1 VDETPQKINELME
14 TVVLILMMMVVF
26 SFVLKISCHSLLGA
40 GAVSGV
46 VALAVGLSWP
56 LAIEQSQTQ
65 IADWLQD
72 APLMKDLSVVL
83 TMDVA
88 MNMAFCVLYAR
99 RTLHDRLPGSLRV
112 ALIVLRWMPG
122 LLIFPTMFGVLVSA
136 IFAFTGADF
145 SGVAWS
151 LAGIFLLASVGG
163 SYGLKI
169 LLPEVESRLEL
180 TFFLNALTAVLG
192 VIATVNGCTVVSA

>member
-1 VDETPQKINELME
+1 
-14 TVVLILMMMVVF
+14 
-26 SFVLKISCHSLLGA
+26 
-40 GAVSGV
+40 
-46 VALAVGLSWP
+46 
-56 LAIEQSQTQ
+56 
-65 IADWLQD
+65 
-72 APLMKDLSVVL
+72 
-83 TMDVA
+83 
-88 MNMAFCVLYAR
+88 
-99 RTLHDRLPGSLRV
+99 
-112 ALIVLRWMPG
+112 MPG

-145 SGVAWS
+145 SGVAWT

>member
-1 VDETPQKINELME
+1 VDKTPQKINELME
-14 TVVLILMMMVVF
+14 TVVIVIMMMVIF

-40 GAVSGV
+40 SVVSGV

-83 TMDVA
+83 TVDVA
-88 MNMAFCVLYAR
+88 INMAFCVLYAR
-99 RTLHDRLPGSLRV
+99 KVLHDRLSGLLR
-112 ALIVLRWMPG
+112 LVLVVLQWMPG

-136 IFAFTGADF
+136 IFAFPGADF
-145 SGVAWS
+145 SGVAWT
-151 LAGIFLLASVGG
+151 LAGIFLLAAVGLG
-163 SYGLKI
+163 YGLKI

-180 TFFLNALTAVLG
+180 AFLLHALTAVLG
-192 VIATVNGCTVVSA
+192 VIATVNGCTVVSV

>member
-1 VDETPQKINELME
+1 MPQKVDELME
-14 TVVLILMMMVVF
+14 TVVIVIMMMVIF
-26 SFVLKISCHSLLGA
+26 SFVLKISCHSLICA
-40 GAVSGV
+40 WVVSGV
-46 VALAVGLSWP
+46 VALTVALSWP

-65 IADWLQD
+65 IADWLQN

-88 MNMAFCVLYAR
+88 MNMAFCVLCAR
-99 RTLHDRLPGSLRV
+99 QVLHDRLPVSLRV

-145 SGVAWS
+145 SGVAWT